1 MNTCKPIMSLG
12 ELAVILCPK
21 AKQEELLTALKEQA
35 IVSSPKQLLIVQK
48 DWPLFPYLKTKDQV
62 LLNLSENK
70 KERLSFQEM
79 LKIDPALLNRE
90 PDQLS
95 LFDKIKLQLLHAL
108 LAKKDKLI
116 IEEVLD
122 ELKVIEAQEILDLL
136 DYLVK
141 NKKIAILLLTHD
153 ETIAHSQ
160 YVDQIYDE
168 R

>member
-70 KERLSFQEM
+70 KNVYLFKKCSKLIQHFLTENL
-79 LKIDPALLNRE
+79 IN
-90 PDQLS
+90 S
-95 LFDKIKLQLLHAL
+95 LF
-108 LAKKDKLI
+108 
-116 IEEVLD
+116 
-122 ELKVIEAQEILDLL
+122 
-136 DYLVK
+136 
-141 NKKIAILLLTHD
+141 
-153 ETIAHSQ
+153 
-160 YVDQIYDE
+160 
-168 R
+168 

>member
-48 DWPLFPYLKTKDQV
+48 DWPLPYLKTKDQV

-70 KERLSFQEM
+70 KNVYLFKKCSKLIQHFLTENL
-79 LKIDPALLNRE
+79 IN
-90 PDQLS
+90 S
-95 LFDKIKLQLLHAL
+95 LFFDKIKLQLLHAL

-122 ELKVIEAQEILDLL
+122 ELKVIEAQEILDLF